1 MPLFSS
7 RELAIGAVGHRPNLL
22 PANTRAGVAARQA
35 AALGVIEKI
44 GLDTGAKRFVLISA
58 LAEGADR
65 YAAEA
70 ALARHWA
77 LEAPLPFSV
86 KRYEED
92 FDEKASVKQFRAL
105 KKKARKVHPTPEND
119 DNERAAYGAV
129 GRAVADA
136 SDVVLCVW
144 NGEAAKGPGGTAH
157 VVALAL
163 AQGKP
168 VVWLGVQDG
177 PARVILPTK
186 KAAVKGKSAAALR
199 EGLAEA
205 FEATMPPE
213 TLRGALDL
221 K

>member
-1 MPLFSS
+1 MGLFSS
-7 RELAIGAVGHRPNLL
+7 RELAVGAVGHRPNLIPEKL
-22 PANTRAGVAARQA
+22 RADVAARQA
-35 AALGVIEKI
+35 TALGAIEKA
-44 GLDTGAKRFVLISA
+44 GHESGAKKFVLISA

-77 LEAPLPFSV
+77 LESPLPFSV
-86 KRYEED
+86 KRYEKD

-105 KKKARKVHPTPEND
+105 KKKARKVHPMPEND

-168 VVWLGVQDG
+168 VVWLGVQPG
-177 PARVILPTK
+177 PAHLISPTK
-186 KAAVKGKSAAALR
+186 KAAAKGKSAAALR
-199 EGLAEA
+199 EALAAA
-205 FEATMPPE
+205 FEPVLPPE